1 LLGQQGEEVCVLLL
15 KIEET
20 APLVERKRQKEGGSL
35 EVKVELDAEYIAD
48 IDKTETMQYEGV
60 GVRLIWQWGC

>member
-1 LLGQQGEEVCVLLL
+1 VLLL

-35 EVKVELDAEYIAD
+35 EVKVEFKVEFDAEYIAD
-48 IDKTETMQYEGV
+48 IDETETMQYEGV